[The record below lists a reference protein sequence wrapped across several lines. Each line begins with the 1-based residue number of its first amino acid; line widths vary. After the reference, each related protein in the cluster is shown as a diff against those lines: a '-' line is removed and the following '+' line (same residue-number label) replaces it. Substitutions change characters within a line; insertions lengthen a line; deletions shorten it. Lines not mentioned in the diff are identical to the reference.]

1 MASLDSST
9 FHETRSLHMS
19 IKELRQGPQWKCP
32 CRHSEKW
39 LLKQIVSHGP
49 PFSHHWESSWNRLK
63 NLHVTFTWK
72 SIIYPSSYWFLSA
85 PPRIYIRPRGGFQ
98 KNLRH
103 QLTGMDPQDGLN
115 VFPGLFPYV
124 ETGMDGW
131 MDGEG
136 NEISTNSKLSGRR
149 IRLCWKIARGQDLFS
164 CEDSSTSLRLKKCN
178 MSRHNMCSIRY
189 LSNNED
195 LLATTTTS
203 CDKHNIKR

>member
-63 NLHVTFTWK
+63 NLHVIFTWK

-103 QLTGMDPQDGLN
+103 QLTGMDPQDGLK
-115 VFPGLFPYV
+115 VFPSLFMLKP
-124 ETGMDGW
+124 GW
-131 MDGEG
+131 MDGERKR
-136 NEISTNSKLSGRR
+136 NQHKFQTFVKENSAK
-149 IRLCWKIARGQDLFS
+149 CWKIATKQDLFS
-164 CEDSSTSLRLKKCN
+164 CKDSSTSLRLRKCN
-178 MSRHNMCSIRY
+178 MSRHNMRSIRY
-189 LSNNED
+189 LS
-195 LLATTTTS
+195 
-203 CDKHNIKR
+203 KQ